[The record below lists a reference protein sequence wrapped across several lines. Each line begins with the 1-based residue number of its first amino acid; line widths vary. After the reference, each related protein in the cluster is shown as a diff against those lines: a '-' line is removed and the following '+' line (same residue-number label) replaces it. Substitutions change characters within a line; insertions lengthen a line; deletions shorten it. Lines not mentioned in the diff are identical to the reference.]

1 MKKKVT
7 KLKSSKKLIKTMQV
21 FEVKEDGKTLTVEET
36 VYYDS
41 PNEDKKI
48 DGYR

>member
-1 MKKKVT
+1 MKKKVRVKNT
-7 KLKSSKKLIKTMQV
+7 RKLIKTMQV

-41 PNEDKKI
+41 PNEDRKVTGFK
-48 DGYR
+48 